1 MTAAPS
7 MPMVG
12 LQTRFT
18 WNFRGG
24 LDWIERALEKQA
36 GQLALWLPVA
46 VGGGIAGWFALPHQ
60 EQWIALIAGGLGFA
74 CLGLALGWTKR
85 SGQAL
90 FWGGI
95 CISLGAASVWIQAE
109 SARHMVLAK
118 PQVITFEARILQRDD
133 QLAKDKVRLL
143 LAPAQGILPPK
154 VRVSLSPD
162 AALPDLRAGAIIE
175 LKARLMPPPRSA
187 LPGAYDFAPI
197 AWFQQLGAVGQVLG
211 PVKIV
216 TPPPPEPK
224 LRDRLTQHVKS
235 QLEGSAAGI
244 AAAFAT
250 GDRGGISEA
259 DGEAMRESGLTH
271 LLSIS
276 GLHVTAAVGAAMFLS
291 LRLLA
296 LFPVFALRFPIMIIS
311 AGVGAFTGVGYT
323 LLTGAEV
330 PTIRSCI
337 AALLVLA
344 GFMIG
349 REALTLRL
357 VATGALIILI
367 LWPQSLIGPSFQ
379 LSFAAITAIV
389 AFHDGGWARNFFAV
403 QDDGRLRKAARQ
415 IGALLMTGLVVEIAL
430 APIALY
436 HFHKSGIYG
445 ALANLIAIPL
455 TTFIIMP
462 TEALALLFDAVGLGA
477 PFWWVTGQAIEGLLG
492 LAHAVAETPG
502 AVTRIP
508 TMPWQSFAAF
518 VAGGL
523 WLCLWR
529 GKNRLLGAL
538 PCAAAFVTLPLLNP
552 PDLLIT
558 NDGRHLALRDNDGNY
573 ALLRERSGDFIRDV
587 LAEQAAVE
595 DIDALIQDQ
604 READCSAD
612 LCTLTIRSAGRS
624 WVIGATR
631 SAHLVEWS
639 TMITLCSRVDIM
651 VSDRR
656 LPKGCEPKWLK
667 LDRQALA
674 KSGGVAIRFSPTPSV
689 IAEPPFA
696 TDHPWNE
703 RPIPH
708 P

>member
-7 MPMVG
+7 MAMGG
-12 LQTRFT
+12 LQTRFALT
-18 WNFRGG
+18 FGKG
-24 LDWIERALEKQA
+24 SDWLELALERQA

-46 VGGGIAGWFALPHQ
+46 LGAGIAGWFTFPQ
-60 EQWIALIAGGLGFA
+60 REQWIALIITGFGLA
-74 CLGLALGWTKR
+74 CLGIAIGWTKR
-85 SGQAL
+85 AGQSLSWAGLCLAL
-90 FWGGI
+90 G
-95 CISLGAASVWIQAE
+95 CASVWGQAE
-109 SARHMVLAK
+109 WAHHIVLTK
-118 PQVITFEARILQRDD
+118 PLVLEFEARILKRED
-133 QLAKDKVRLL
+133 QTAKEKVRLL
-143 LAPAQGILPPK
+143 LAPMTQGLPPK

-162 AALPDLRAGAIIE
+162 AASADLRKDALIR

-211 PVKIV
+211 PIKIV
-216 TPPPPEPK
+216 SPPPPEPQ
-224 LRDRLTQHVKS
+224 LRDRLTHHIKS
-235 QLEGSAAGI
+235 QLDGSAAGI

-250 GDRGGISEA
+250 GDRGGISNA
-259 DGEAMRESGLTH
+259 DEEAMRESGLTH

-296 LFPVFALRFPIMIIS
+296 LFPKVALRFPILIIS
-311 AGVGAFTGVGYT
+311 AGVGALTGVGYT

-389 AFHDGGWARNFFAV
+389 AFHDGSWARRYFAV
-403 QDDGRLRKAARQ
+403 GEDGRLKKMARQ
-415 IGALLMTGLVVEIAL
+415 ICALLMTGLVVEIAL
-430 APIALY
+430 APIALF
-436 HFHKSGIYG
+436 HFHKSGVYG

-455 TTFIIMP
+455 TTFVIMP
-462 TEALALLFDAVGLGA
+462 MEAFALLLDTVGLGS
-477 PFWWVTGQAIEGLLG
+477 PFWWVTGQAIEGLIG
-492 LAHAVAETPG
+492 LAHFVAERPG

-508 TMPWQSFAAF
+508 TMPIESFAAF

-523 WLCLWR
+523 WLCLCR
-529 GKNRLLGAL
+529 GWGRLAGAL
-538 PCAAAFVTLPLLNP
+538 PCTAALATLPFLTP

-558 NDGRHLALRDNDGNY
+558 NDGRHLALRNAEGNY

-587 LAEQAAVE
+587 LAEQGAVE
-595 DIDALIQDQ
+595 EIDALIENRRD
-604 READCSAD
+604 ANCTAD
-612 LCTLTIRSAGRS
+612 LCTVTIRTEGHN
-624 WVIGATR
+624 WIIGATR
-631 SAHLVEWS
+631 SAHLVEWP
-639 TMITLCSRVDIM
+639 TMIDLCSRVDIM

-656 LPKGCEPKWLK
+656 LPKGCTPKWLK
-667 LDRQALA
+667 LDRPTLA
-674 KSGGVAIRFSPTPSV
+674 KSGGLAIRFSPNPV
-689 IAEPPFA
+689 VVAEPPFA
-696 TDHPWNE
+696 SDHPWNQSQPE
-703 RPIPH
+703 AK
-708 P
+708 